1 MFFLLRMV
9 RITLYLWCTTA
20 LSVLDRGGCAVL
32 LSSVRAMFC
41 IFSRPHSTHQSL
53 ANLKNLRQKK
63 KEHSASNNKTLV
75 PSSLSRVPRPFHR
88 TVTRVERDHVVMILD
103 PSFPV
108 LAVTKEIETA
118 SSETHTPN
126 RGWISLARWRWTRE
140 FCYAR
145 L

>member
-1 MFFLLRMV
+1 M
-9 RITLYLWCTTA
+9 
-20 LSVLDRGGCAVL
+20 L
-32 LSSVRAMFC
+32 LSSARAMFC

-53 ANLKNLRQKK
+53 ANLKNLRPKK

-108 LAVTKEIETA
+108 LADERNRNCFIRN
-118 SSETHTPN
+118 THTQP
-126 RGWISLARWRWTRE
+126 WMDISRALEMDPRVLLCEVVMLLGFKCFFFCLLQTGRE
-140 FCYAR
+140 AVCWW